1 MRAILPLL
9 AATHL
14 SDPVVYNGRDRKLDV
29 QIPRIEADAIT
40 VDGSLGEPQWSQAA
54 MLTGFSQ
61 FQPVDGRPATDSTAV
76 LVWYSATAIHFGV
89 KAYEAHGLVNANL
102 LDRDKIFSDENV
114 QILLGT
120 FNDGRQAMVFAVNPL
135 GIQADGT
142 LNEGTGGRGGGAFGS
157 GQSARE
163 QADLSA
169 NFVFESK
176 GRVTE
181 HGYEVEIR
189 IPFKSLRYQSKDVQD
204 WGINVIRQV
213 QHLGH
218 EDTWAPTS
226 RAAASFLAQS
236 GRLMGLKEL
245 RRGLVVDVI
254 PEVVTRSLGSE
265 DTRGEWDYRR
275 DGPQVG
281 GNVRWGIT
289 NNLTLNATVN
299 PDFAQVEADVAAI
312 QYDPRAAVSFP
323 ERRPFFLE
331 GNEHFSTPSNL
342 VYSRRIVRP
351 DGAAKLTGKV
361 AGTNVAFLSA
371 VDDRT
376 TSLDWNDE
384 ATRPNAHRPFYNVL
398 RATRDL
404 GGSSRVGLVYTDKV
418 DGSYY
423 NRVLGVDGRFVFN
436 KIYTVRG
443 QVAGSATRRFDV
455 TTRAPLWNASFDRQ
469 GRNFWLTYSISA
481 SDPDFRAASGFLSR
495 TGIVNASFNHRYTML
510 AKSRE
515 SLIQSST
522 FAIQPQF
529 TWQYDRFV
537 DGKAWQDGKLHFNE
551 NLSFRGGWRAGA
563 SLLVERFG
571 YDDNLYAGYRLLRPT
586 ATGFD
591 TIPFT
596 GVGRLDNFDY
606 VLSVGTPQFKR
617 FSADLFAVWGQD
629 ENFYEWSSADIL
641 NLTFNLSVRPIDKL
655 RMDAGYQHI
664 EYNRKSDGSTV
675 GIRKIPRVK
684 VEYQIARPMF
694 FRMVGQYDAEE
705 QAALYDDSRTG
716 YAIVRPLPYRGFE
729 VDRDLGFKRNDLRVD
744 WLFSY
749 QPTPGTVMF
758 AGYGSSYDGP
768 EHLRFREMQ
777 RTEDGFFVKMSYLF
791 RM

>member
-1 MRAILPLL
+1 MRALLPLL
-9 AATHL
+9 AAANL
-14 SDPVVYNGRDRKLDV
+14 NDPIVYNGRDRKIDV
-29 QIPRIEADAIT
+29 QIPRVEADVTI
-40 VDGSLGEPQWSQAA
+40 DGSLTEPAWTQAA
-54 MLTGFSQ
+54 ILTGFSQ
-61 FQPVDGRPATDSTAV
+61 FQPVDGRAATDSTAV
-76 LVWYSATAIHFGV
+76 MVWYSATAIHFGIR
-89 KAYEAHGLVNANL
+89 AYEAHGAVNANL
-102 LDRDKIFSDENV
+102 LDRDKIFTDENI

-135 GIQADGT
+135 GVQADGT
-142 LNEGTGGRGGGAFGS
+142 LNEGTGGRGGGSFGA
-157 GQSARE
+157 GQQARE
-163 QADLSA
+163 QPDLSA
-169 NFVFESK
+169 NFVFDSK

-181 HGYEVEIR
+181 FGYEVEVR

-204 WGINVIRQV
+204 WGINVVRQV
-213 QHLGH
+213 QHLGA

-226 RAAASFLAQS
+226 RGAASFLAQS
-236 GRLMGLKEL
+236 GRLIGLRDL

-265 DTRGEWDYRR
+265 DTGGQWDYRR

-289 NNLTLNATVN
+289 NNLTFNGTVN

-331 GNEHFSTPSNL
+331 AIEHFATPSNL
-342 VYSRRIVRP
+342 VYTRRIVKP

-361 AGTNVAFLSA
+361 AGTNIAFLSA

-376 TSLDWNDE
+376 TSLDWGSED
-384 ATRPNAHRPFYNVL
+384 TRPNANRPFYNVL

-404 GGSSRVGLVYTDKV
+404 GGSSRLGLVYTDKV
-418 DGSYY
+418 DGGYY

-436 KIYTVRG
+436 GIYTMRG
-443 QVAGSATRRFDV
+443 QIAGSATRRFGA

-469 GRNFWLTYSISA
+469 GRNLWLTYSISA

-495 TGIVNASFNHRYTML
+495 TGIVNASFNHRYTWL
-510 AKSRE
+510 AGSTDA
-515 SLIQSST
+515 LVQTST
-522 FAIQPQF
+522 FAIQPSF

-537 DGKAWQDGKLHFNE
+537 HGKSWQDGKLHFNE
-551 NLSFRGGWRAGA
+551 NLTFRGGWRAGA
-563 SLLVERFG
+563 SVLVERFG
-571 YDDNLYAGYRLLRPT
+571 FDDNLYAGYRLLRPT

-596 GVGRLDNFDY
+596 GVGRLDNLDY
-606 VLSVGTPQFKR
+606 VVSFGTPQFKR
-617 FSADLFAVWGQD
+617 FSADFFAVWGQD
-629 ENFYEWSSADIL
+629 ENFYEWSSANIL
-641 NLTFNLSVRPIDKL
+641 NFTTNVSWRPIDKL
-655 RMDAGYQHI
+655 RLDAGYQQI
-664 EYNRKSDGSTV
+664 EYNRKTDGSTV
-675 GIRKIPRVK
+675 GIRKIPRLK

-694 FRMVGQYDAEE
+694 FRVVGQYDAEQ

-716 YAIVRPLPYRGFE
+716 YAIVRPLPYRGFVVE
-729 VDRDLGFKRNDLRVD
+729 RDLGFARNDLRVD

-749 QPTPGTVMF
+749 QPTPGTVLF
-758 AGYGSSYDGP
+758 AGYGGSYNGP

-777 RTEDGFFVKMSYLF
+777 RTEDGFFVKLSYLL